1 MASEPD
7 ISSRKLDHLEL
18 CATDAVAFRE
28 RTTLFEHVRFV
39 HDALPDLALDEI
51 DTSVTVMGKKL
62 RAPILVAGMTGG
74 HERATQVNRALAR
87 IAETRGY
94 AFGLGSQ
101 RAMFVDP
108 KKAET
113 YRVRDVA
120 PNVLLLGNVGV
131 VQAGQMTTAEV
142 ESLVREVGAD
152 ALCLHM
158 NPAQELVQPGGDR
171 DFRGGLE
178 TFRRLA
184 GELSVPVVAKET
196 GAGIGAPTARRLAQV
211 GVRFADTSGAGGTSW
226 VGVETLRAQG
236 KARELGEALWDWGIP
251 TAASVIHCVGAG
263 LTTFATGGISS
274 GLDVARAVALGA
286 SAAGIARAA
295 LMAFTEGGDEGAN
308 AFFERVENELRA
320 VMLLVGAKNVRALRE
335 APRMITGELREWA
348 ALASR

>member
-1 MASEPD
+1 
-7 ISSRKLDHLEL
+7 
-18 CATDAVAFRE
+18 
-28 RTTLFEHVRFV
+28 
-39 HDALPDLALDEI
+39 
-51 DTSVTVMGKKL
+51 
-62 RAPILVAGMTGG
+62 
-74 HERATQVNRALAR
+74 
-87 IAETRGY
+87 GY

-131 VQAGQMTTAEV
+131 VQASQMTTAEV

-184 GELSVPVVAKET
+184 AELSVPVVAKET
-196 GAGIGAPTARRLAQV
+196 GAGIGAPTAKRLFDA
-211 GVRFADTSGAGGTSW
+211 GVRYADTSGAGGTSW
-226 VGVETLRAQG
+226 VGVETLRAEG
-236 KARELGEALWDWGIP
+236 DARALGEAVWDWGTP
-251 TAASVIHCVGAG
+251 TAASVVHCAREG
-263 LTTFATGGISS
+263 LTTFATGGIST
-274 GLDVARAVALGA
+274 GLDVARAIALGA

-295 LMAFTEGGDEGAN
+295 LIAFTECGEEGAH
-308 AFFERVENELRA
+308 AFFERVEGELRA
-320 VMLLVGAKNVRALRE
+320 VMLLVGAKDV
-335 APRMITGELREWA
+335 A
-348 ALASR
+348 ALQR